1 MALSV
6 VRLARM
12 VTRGY
17 HLLIPSIKLQ
27 VRPDRKKR
35 RKEGLSEKDRDCSRS
50 SFGGSSLGAR
60 RAPVAEALNKVKY
73 HVKEEK
79 Q

>member
-1 MALSV
+1 VALLV
-6 VRLARM
+6 VRLAG
-12 VTRGY
+12 VVIFGY

-35 RKEGLSEKDRDCSRS
+35 RKEGSSEKGRDCSRS
-50 SFGGSSLGAR
+50 SFGGSGLGAR

-73 HVKEEK
+73 HV
-79 Q
+79 